1 MQKQTTRKWMNRP
14 VRARTKMVSFRVS
27 LDELRDLEV
36 EALRRRVNL
45 SDLMRLAL
53 DRLLNDRAGR

>member
-1 MQKQTTRKWMNRP
+1 MQKQTTRKWMSRP

-53 DRLLNDRAGR
+53 DKLLSDRAGR